1 MTCRSPLI
9 ITLFKS
15 KPTETRSTAQEL
27 SNDVLNFIVRLEEH
41 GRPEMMNQTDHTPEL
56 NVNVLCCIALNA
68 ISTYCHKHTHVLL
81 QRLFDL
87 IVCRI
92 YHYIGAAD
100 FSAFISM

>member
-27 SNDVLNFIVRLEEH
+27 SNDVLNSIVRRRENS
-41 GRPEMMNQTDHTPEL
+41 RPDLMNQTDRTPQL
-56 NVNVLCCIALNA
+56 NVNVLCCIVLNP
-68 ISTYCHKHTHVLL
+68 IRTYCHKHTHALL